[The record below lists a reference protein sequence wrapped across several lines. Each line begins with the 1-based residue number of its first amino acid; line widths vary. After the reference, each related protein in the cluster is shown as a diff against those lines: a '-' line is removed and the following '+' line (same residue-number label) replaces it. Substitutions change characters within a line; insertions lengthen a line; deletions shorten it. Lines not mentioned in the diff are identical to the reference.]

1 MARRNG
7 RAGNRPGP
15 ERSGARRGARLAAV
29 AALALIL
36 PIAFAA
42 PAAGRTG
49 VEPGTGSGPV
59 AVEEPAGG
67 DGEVR
72 QTRKAGSA
80 GLSHRHY
87 YSTWRDARTYWSQ
100 ESRYPTG
107 GWLWT
112 GRHYFFCQVEGE
124 PHADGE
130 GDYSTWWVLTDDDTG
145 NRDVFVSA
153 TAFRDSEPWQPV
165 EGLPR
170 C

>member
-1 MARRNG
+1 MARRND
-7 RAGNRPGP
+7 RAGKRPGP
-15 ERSGARRGARLAAV
+15 RRAGARRGARLGTLS
-29 AALALIL
+29 ALALIL
-36 PIAFAA
+36 PIALAT
-42 PAAGRTG
+42 PAAGHTG
-49 VEPGTGSGPV
+49 AVFDSA
-59 AVEEPAGG
+59 AVETPAVG

-72 QTRKAGSA
+72 QTQKAGST

-107 GWLWT
+107 GWLRT
-112 GRHYFFCQVEGE
+112 GRHYFFCQTEGE
-124 PHADGE
+124 PHSDGE
-130 GDYSTWWVLTDDDTG
+130 DGYSTWWALTDDDTG

-153 TAFRDSEPWQPV
+153 TAFRGSEPWQPV